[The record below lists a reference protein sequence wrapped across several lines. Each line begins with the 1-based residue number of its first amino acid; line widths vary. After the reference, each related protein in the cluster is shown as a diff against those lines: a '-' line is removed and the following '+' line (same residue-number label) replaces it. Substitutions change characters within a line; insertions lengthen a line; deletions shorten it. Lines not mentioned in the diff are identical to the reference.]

1 MTDEEQRAREGL
13 VRWGKSLFDRGL
25 TPGSSG
31 NLSVRVADGYLFT
44 PTNSCLGF
52 LDADRLSKLD
62 AGGKHVGGDPPTK
75 ELPLHFAFYESRP
88 SARAVVHLHSTH
100 ATALSCLA
108 DTDPDNAIPPITP
121 YVVMRVG
128 RVPVVPYTRPGSA
141 DVAPL
146 IRATAPEHPAILL
159 GNHGPVVAGTT
170 LESAVFAM
178 EELEETARLVLMTR
192 GMAIRHLDQQE
203 IADLEATF
211 KLRG

>member
-1 MTDEEQRAREGL
+1 MSEQKAREGL

-31 NLSVRVADGYLFT
+31 NLSVRLADGYLFT

-52 LDADRLSKLD
+52 LDAERLSKLD
-62 AGGKHVGGDPPTK
+62 ANGKHVDGDPPTK
-75 ELPLHFAFYESRP
+75 ELPLHFAFYEWRP

-108 DTDPDNAIPPITP
+108 DIDPDNAIPPITP

-146 IRATAPEHPAILL
+146 IRAKAPDHPAILL
-159 GNHGPVVAGTT
+159 ANHGPVVAGAS

-178 EELEETARLVLMTR
+178 EELEETARLVLLTR
-192 GMAIRHLDQQE
+192 GMAVRHLAPQE